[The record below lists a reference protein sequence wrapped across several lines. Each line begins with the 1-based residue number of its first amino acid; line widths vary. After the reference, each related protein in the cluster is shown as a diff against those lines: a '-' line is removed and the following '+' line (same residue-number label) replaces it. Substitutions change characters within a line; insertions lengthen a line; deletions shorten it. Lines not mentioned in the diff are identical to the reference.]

1 MAKSNFDD
9 TSSSQAMGR
18 LIQGLQI
25 GGRYTLKNCL
35 RNPSRVYSSWLAR
48 EERTGRDVLLKFLP
62 GELYNDELVVDDLKR
77 EAGRSFSLNHKG
89 IVRVFDYVDDGQ
101 DFALTTESVSGLS
114 LSSLRLKKVN
124 RVLEVDEL
132 NEWVPQICK
141 ALSYA
146 YDEVRALHRDLD
158 PGKLLLTDSGQI
170 KIADF
175 GIGAVIDEAAQRMG
189 LEGCGLTRG
198 LIYKSPQQ
206 VNGEE
211 ATVLDD
217 VYSLGVTLYELLA
230 SKPPFFSG
238 DLATQ
243 IREKTPVPP
252 SEKRSL
258 LRIEAEY
265 IPEYWEEIIAACL
278 AKDPSQRPQSM
289 RDLQEGLF
297 AKKVFVASTV
307 PAISEH
313 PEVSLD
319 AAVAVKALADEG
331 RVEGAVQ
338 SAIPLIHHS
347 EPTPEGKHTPEAQT
361 TPVLTET
368 PQVEKVTPVVEL
380 AEEILPVVS
389 EAAAVVEEVA
399 LATAPQT
406 AEVAPIVELAEE
418 ITPLTSEPMAEV
430 EAIRPQ
436 ASRRVTE
443 VVPTV
448 EESLSQPQTPQATK
462 PVSVVEP
469 ARPAPVKNQTVAVTA
484 AATAGLA
491 PASRLIVKK
500 VQPEVTQTT
509 TEAPKETAP
518 VIATVATTAAVGL
531 AAAGRLMKKAQPEI
545 EQPTQEAASAAS
557 YLLEE
562 VPFPAAEP
570 QPAQESSQL
579 MGGQESLMGDQV
591 ESEEALAFE
600 PAIQESPQTIT
611 EQVAE
616 KIAEPAE
623 PLSHR
628 VATEKEIQPEVREE
642 LQEPPRESSLT
653 ERHRQPME
661 REVQPRDPR
670 VVRPPARDTEPTS
683 EAPSFFYTLFRGL
696 GVASILFLALALAAW
711 MFLPTE
717 WTSQFLSKV
726 RGTPA
731 ETLETG
737 AAKPEVAIPQRKT
750 IVVPDQFD
758 TIQAA
763 IDAAEAG
770 DVVKIKPGVYVEGL
784 VLKDGVHLQGVDR
797 DTCVIQLA

>member
-1 MAKSNFDD
+1 MTKSNFDD
-9 TSSSQAMGR
+9 TTSSQATGR

-35 RNPSRVYSSWLAR
+35 RDPSRLYSSWLAR

-62 GELYNDELVVDDLKR
+62 GELYNDELAVDDLKR

-101 DFALTTESVSGLS
+101 DFALATESVSGLS

-189 LEGCGLTRG
+189 LEGSGLTRG

-217 VYSLGVTLYELLA
+217 IYSLGVTLYELLA

-297 AKKVFVASTV
+297 AKKVFVTSAV
-307 PAISEH
+307 PAVSEH

-319 AAVAVKALADEG
+319 AAVAVKALSDEG
-331 RVEGAVQ
+331 RVEEAVQ

-347 EPTPEGKHTPEAQT
+347 EPAPEEKHTPEAQPA
-361 TPVLTET
+361 PVPTEAPRAEAPQVEHLTETAPIVSEAPAVTEEAQTAPALTEAPQVKAPQVEQVIETAPIISEAPAVAEEAQTAPTLTAAPQGDAPQVEQVTETAPIVSEAAAVTEEAQTAPALTET
-368 PQVEKVTPVVEL
+368 PQVETPPVEQVTETAPIVR
-380 AEEILPVVS
+380 
-389 EAAAVVEEVA
+389 EAAAVAVEAQPAPA
-399 LATAPQT
+399 LTEAPQVEKVT
-406 AEVAPIVELAEE
+406 PDVELA
-418 ITPLTSEPMAEV
+418 
-430 EAIRPQ
+430 
-436 ASRRVTE
+436 
-443 VVPTV
+443 
-448 EESLSQPQTPQATK
+448 
-462 PVSVVEP
+462 
-469 ARPAPVKNQTVAVTA
+469 
-484 AATAGLA
+484 
-491 PASRLIVKK
+491 
-500 VQPEVTQTT
+500 
-509 TEAPKETAP
+509 
-518 VIATVATTAAVGL
+518 
-531 AAAGRLMKKAQPEI
+531 
-545 EQPTQEAASAAS
+545 
-557 YLLEE
+557 
-562 VPFPAAEP
+562 
-570 QPAQESSQL
+570 
-579 MGGQESLMGDQV
+579 
-591 ESEEALAFE
+591 
-600 PAIQESPQTIT
+600 
-611 EQVAE
+611 
-616 KIAEPAE
+616 
-623 PLSHR
+623 
-628 VATEKEIQPEVREE
+628 
-642 LQEPPRESSLT
+642 
-653 ERHRQPME
+653 
-661 REVQPRDPR
+661 
-670 VVRPPARDTEPTS
+670 
-683 EAPSFFYTLFRGL
+683 
-696 GVASILFLALALAAW
+696 
-711 MFLPTE
+711 
-717 WTSQFLSKV
+717 
-726 RGTPA
+726 
-731 ETLETG
+731 
-737 AAKPEVAIPQRKT
+737 
-750 IVVPDQFD
+750 
-758 TIQAA
+758 
-763 IDAAEAG
+763 
-770 DVVKIKPGVYVEGL
+770 
-784 VLKDGVHLQGVDR
+784 
-797 DTCVIQLA
+797 